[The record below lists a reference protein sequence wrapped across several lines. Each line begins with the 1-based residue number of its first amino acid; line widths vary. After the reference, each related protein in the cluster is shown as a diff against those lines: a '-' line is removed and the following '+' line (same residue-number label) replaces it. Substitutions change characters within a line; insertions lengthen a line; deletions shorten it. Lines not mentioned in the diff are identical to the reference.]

1 MGCRIQGLGCISVP
15 GGAGKVKRSSA
26 FASKFPQTWL
36 CGMQSRLRS
45 ASGLFSCR
53 ESKETW
59 HGLCPCIPALP
70 GVWSARSVAPN
81 SRWPQPGVRDCT
93 DRAVY
98 LCPLVGRTHTHTHT
112 HTHKH
117 TQNTH
122 DHTYIHTCIHARMHS
137 LIGFLHLNLQ
147 LHL

>member
-1 MGCRIQGLGCISVP
+1 
-15 GGAGKVKRSSA
+15 
-26 FASKFPQTWL
+26 
-36 CGMQSRLRS
+36 MQSRLRS

-117 TQNTH
+117 THTNTH
-122 DHTYIHTCIHARMHS
+122 TVMQGNMEAILTRKTLSS
-137 LIGFLHLNLQ
+137 LFQLPLPSLALSGQLPLPYLSLQ
-147 LHL
+147 VAASESSFQVSKVPRLPLM